1 MIYLFLL
8 TPLLGF
14 IKNYVKYKRI
24 NLLVFLRTPLIY
36 FLLFITIQTQNIWKI
51 ITIERWLF
59 FIFKI
64 IRSMWRN
71 DYIRNKNK
79 YKIKYNIYYNAE
91 KEAIQEKENTK

>member
-1 MIYLFLL
+1 MIYIIYLI

-24 NLLVFLRTPLIY
+24 NLLVFLRTPFIY
-36 FLLFITIQTQNIWKI
+36 SLLFILIQTQNIWKI

-64 IRSMWRN
+64 IRSTIRR
-71 DYIRNKNK
+71 DYIVNKDK
-79 YKIKYNIYYNAE
+79 YKLKYGLIY
-91 KEAIQEKENTK
+91 

>member
-1 MIYLFLL
+1 MIYIIYLI

-24 NLLVFLRTPLIY
+24 NLLVFLRTPFIY
-36 FLLFITIQTQNIWKI
+36 SLLFILIQTQNIWKI

-64 IRSMWRN
+64 IRSTIRR
-71 DYIRNKNK
+71 DYIVNKEK
-79 YKIKYNIYYNAE
+79 YKLKYGIIY
-91 KEAIQEKENTK
+91 

>member
-1 MIYLFLL
+1 MIYIIYLI

-24 NLLVFLRTPLIY
+24 NLLVFLRTPFIY
-36 FLLFITIQTQNIWKI
+36 SLLFVLIQTQNIWKI

-64 IRSMWRN
+64 IRSTIRR
-71 DYIRNKNK
+71 DYIVNKEK
-79 YKIKYNIYYNAE
+79 YKLKYGLIY
-91 KEAIQEKENTK
+91 

>member
-1 MIYLFLL
+1 MIYIIYLI

-24 NLLVFLRTPLIY
+24 NLLVFLRTPFIY
-36 FLLFITIQTQNIWKI
+36 SLLFVLIQTQNIWKI

-64 IRSMWRN
+64 IRSTIRK
-71 DYIRNKNK
+71 DYIVNKEK
-79 YKIKYNIYYNAE
+79 YKSKLNN
-91 KEAIQEKENTK
+91 KK

>member
-1 MIYLFLL
+1 MIYILYLI

-24 NLLVFLRTPLIY
+24 NLLVFLRTPFIY
-36 FLLFITIQTQNIWKI
+36 SLLFILIQTQNIWKI

-64 IRSMWRN
+64 IRSTIRR
-71 DYIRNKNK
+71 DYIVNKEK
-79 YKIKYNIYYNAE
+79 YKLKYGIIY
-91 KEAIQEKENTK
+91 

>member
-1 MIYLFLL
+1 MIYILYLI

-36 FLLFITIQTQNIWKI
+36 SLLFILIQTQNIWKI

-64 IRSMWRN
+64 IRSTIRR
-71 DYIRNKNK
+71 DYIVNKEK
-79 YKIKYNIYYNAE
+79 YKLKYGLIY
-91 KEAIQEKENTK
+91 

>member
-1 MIYLFLL
+1 MIYIIYLI

-36 FLLFITIQTQNIWKI
+36 SLLFVLIQTQNIWKI

-64 IRSMWRN
+64 IRSTIRK
-71 DYIRNKNK
+71 DYIVNKEK
-79 YKIKYNIYYNAE
+79 YKIKYGLIY
-91 KEAIQEKENTK
+91 

>member
-1 MIYLFLL
+1 MIYILYLI

-24 NLLVFLRTPLIY
+24 NLLVFLRTPFIY
-36 FLLFITIQTQNIWKI
+36 SLLFILIQTQNIWKI

-64 IRSMWRN
+64 IRSTIRR
-71 DYIRNKNK
+71 DYIVNKGK
-79 YKIKYNIYYNAE
+79 YELKYGLIY
-91 KEAIQEKENTK
+91 

>member
-1 MIYLFLL
+1 MIYIIYLI

-24 NLLVFLRTPLIY
+24 NLLVFLRTPFIY
-36 FLLFITIQTQNIWKI
+36 SLLFVLIQTQNIWKI

-64 IRSMWRN
+64 IRSTIRR
-71 DYIRNKNK
+71 DYIVNKGK
-79 YKIKYNIYYNAE
+79 YELKYGLIY
-91 KEAIQEKENTK
+91 

>member
-1 MIYLFLL
+1 MIYILYLI

-24 NLLVFLRTPLIY
+24 NLLVFLRTPFIY
-36 FLLFITIQTQNIWKI
+36 SLLFVLIQTQNIWKI

-64 IRSMWRN
+64 IRSTIRR
-71 DYIRNKNK
+71 DYIVNKEK
-79 YKIKYNIYYNAE
+79 YKLKYGIIY
-91 KEAIQEKENTK
+91 

>member
-1 MIYLFLL
+1 MIYIIYLI

-24 NLLVFLRTPLIY
+24 NLLVFLRTPFIY
-36 FLLFITIQTQNIWKI
+36 SLLFILIQTQNIWKI

-64 IRSMWRN
+64 IRSTIRR
-71 DYIRNKNK
+71 DYIVNKEK
-79 YKIKYNIYYNAE
+79 YKLKYGLIY
-91 KEAIQEKENTK
+91 

>member
-1 MIYLFLL
+1 MIYIIYLI

-24 NLLVFLRTPLIY
+24 NLLVFLRTPFIY
-36 FLLFITIQTQNIWKI
+36 SLLFILIQTQNIWKI

-64 IRSMWRN
+64 IRSTIRR
-71 DYIRNKNK
+71 DYIVNKGK
-79 YKIKYNIYYNAE
+79 YELKYGLIY
-91 KEAIQEKENTK
+91 

>member
-1 MIYLFLL
+1 MIYIIYLI

-24 NLLVFLRTPLIY
+24 NLLVFLRTPFIY
-36 FLLFITIQTQNIWKI
+36 SLLFVLIQTQNIWKI

-64 IRSMWRN
+64 IRSTIRR
-71 DYIRNKNK
+71 DYIVNKEK
-79 YKIKYNIYYNAE
+79 YKLKYGIIY
-91 KEAIQEKENTK
+91 

>member
-1 MIYLFLL
+1 MIYILYLI

-36 FLLFITIQTQNIWKI
+36 SLLFILIQTQNIWKI

-64 IRSMWRN
+64 IRSTIRR
-71 DYIRNKNK
+71 DYIVNKEK
-79 YKIKYNIYYNAE
+79 YKLKYGIIY
-91 KEAIQEKENTK
+91 

>member
-1 MIYLFLL
+1 MIYILYLI

-24 NLLVFLRTPLIY
+24 NLLVFLRTPFIY
-36 FLLFITIQTQNIWKI
+36 SLLFILIQTQNIWKI

-64 IRSMWRN
+64 IRSTIRR
-71 DYIRNKNK
+71 DYIVNKEK
-79 YKIKYNIYYNAE
+79 YKLKYGLIY
-91 KEAIQEKENTK
+91 